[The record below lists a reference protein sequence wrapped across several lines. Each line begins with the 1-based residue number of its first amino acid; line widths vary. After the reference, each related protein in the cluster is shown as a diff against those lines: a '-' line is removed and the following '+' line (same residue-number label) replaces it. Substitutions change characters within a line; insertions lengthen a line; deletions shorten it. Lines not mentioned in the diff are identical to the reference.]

1 MPTNSQKNKTIT
13 EPEIG
18 NGGVISSK
26 ATAPGEAP
34 ASSAELAYA
43 LEQSQKIIASL
54 EAENKRLQSGS
65 NSIEALANVLAKAI
79 NKPQPQVVPNE
90 ENLNR
95 TTDFKNT
102 RTTVDG
108 RSLMEAQQTLQM
120 FRSEKKVPVS
130 ISKSMANAVGSSL
143 SVTVN
148 GVRVCVPCDGKT
160 YYINETH
167 AEHIRERLAK
177 IDNLTANVTPDVVE
191 IN

>member
-43 LEQSQKIIASL
+43 LELSQQTIARL

-65 NSIEALANVLAKAI
+65 NSIEALADILAKAI
-79 NKPQPQVVPNE
+79 KPQPQVVPNE
-90 ENLNR
+90 ENINR
-95 TTDFKNT
+95 TADFKNT
-102 RTTVDG
+102 RNTVDG

-120 FRSEKKVPVS
+120 FRGEKKIPVS
-130 ISKSMANAVGSSL
+130 ISKTMANAVGSSL

-167 AEHIRERLAK
+167 AEHIKERLAK
-177 IDNLTANVTPDVVE
+177 IDILTANTTPDVVE

>member
-1 MPTNSQKNKTIT
+1 MPTNSQKPKTIT

-43 LEQSQKIIASL
+43 LELSQKTIASL
-54 EAENKRLQSGS
+54 EKKLADLQSGS
-65 NSIEALANVLAKAI
+65 NSIENLAELLAKAI
-79 NKPQPQVVPNE
+79 KPQPQVMPNE

-102 RTTVDG
+102 RATVDG

-120 FRSEKKVPVS
+120 FRGEKKVPIS
-130 ISKSMANAVGSSL
+130 ISKTMANAVGSSL

-160 YYINETH
+160 YYINATH

-177 IDNLTANVTPDVVE
+177 IDILTANTTPDVVE